1 MKRNVI
7 LRVAIAIDTTN
18 EVAQQTA
25 ELAAAHVKNCL
36 MDNPNVDETTIEDV
50 DVVIINDGDVPP
62 VPKEPTLYDIELPNG
77 TPAQVRD
84 NPDVYGHKGIDVIVN
99 EEVILSIP
107 MLCAADVACDE
118 EWRGRFVEDFNFLM
132 SEPSRAR
139 RDFANF
145 RHDKGHSPLFAS
157 VHVQFKGEDH
167 GEDVVIKLQP
177 STEEE
182 QNGEGDDNQIFF
194 YCQNFG
200 DFVRLMKEDNG
211 EDFVVTNFFHYFDE
225 L

>member
-7 LRVAIAIDTTN
+7 LKVAIAIDTNN
-18 EVAQQTA
+18 EVAKQTA

-50 DVVIINDGDVPP
+50 DVSIINTEDVPP
-62 VPKEPTLYDIELPNG
+62 ALKEPTLYNIDLPNG

-84 NPDVYGHKGIDVIVN
+84 NPDVNGNNGIDVIVN
-99 EEVILSIP
+99 GEVVLSIEN
-107 MLCAADVACDE
+107 LYAADVACDE
-118 EWRGRFVEDFNFLM
+118 TYYNLFVEDYNYLT
-132 SEPSRAR
+132 SAKGRAR
-139 RDFANF
+139 KLFEKYKT
-145 RHDKGHSPLFAS
+145 DKGHAPLFAS

-167 GEDVVIKLQP
+167 GDDVVIKLQP

-194 YCQNFG
+194 YCENFG